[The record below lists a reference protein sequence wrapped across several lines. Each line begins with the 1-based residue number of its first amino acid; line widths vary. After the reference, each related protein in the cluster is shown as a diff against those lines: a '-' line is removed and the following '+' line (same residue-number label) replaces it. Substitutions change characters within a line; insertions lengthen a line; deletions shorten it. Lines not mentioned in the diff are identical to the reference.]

1 MTVTEDLRRDFAAA
15 ARAHQQKVHRTIRS
29 CGGPTLTLRTDREW
43 IADMVKFVAQ
53 RRRGLAAGV
62 G

>member
-1 MTVTEDLRRDFAAA
+1 MTITDDLRRDFAAA
-15 ARAHQQKVHRTIRS
+15 ARAHQQRVHRTLRS
-29 CGGPTLTLRTDREW
+29 CRGAILTLRTDREW
-43 IADMVKFVAQ
+43 IADTVKFVAQ